1 MKKHEIKNKPMKT
14 GKELRIKYFL
24 GCEDFTH
31 NFRLQLV
38 KMTNKVFREKTTVSF
53 ADLINRGF

>member
-31 NFRLQLV
+31 NFRLQQV
-38 KMTNKVFREKTTVSF
+38 KMTNKVFREKATVSF
-53 ADLINRGF
+53 ADLINRGL

>member
-31 NFRLQLV
+31 NFRLQQV
-38 KMTNKVFREKTTVSF
+38 KMTNKVFREKATVSF